1 MPLPVPGETRMN
13 LPQLLRRF
21 HHLTLTAACVCLIV
35 ALQPILPRL
44 GPFLWPLALLVLL
57 AGRAEGRWE
66 VPAWLA
72 NALALLATGLCLAWV
87 HQNWDQLSTRPMP
100 LVLVPYLG
108 PLLLLLL
115 VLRVYR
121 PQSPQDLWMLQ
132 GMGLLQVALAC
143 ALTTE
148 PLFGLLLL
156 LYLGLALPLL
166 ALAQLDQARRRAGL
180 GDAAVAAPR
189 LGGRIA
195 AWTAVVFLGGVALFL
210 VTPRLSWQSW
220 DPFQQLGV
228 RPPGV
233 PGRGT
238 FNPVL
243 DLNRTGTVRL
253 GTEEAFRVE
262 VIAPAGTAAAAG
274 LLPADVRWRTGVL
287 NAYQDGVWNWEP
299 ITLPSRSPAV
309 PELPDLGPGT
319 VTLGFVVAGR
329 AAGGLP
335 LAEPILFGPAARRR
349 TVLFASGGMPF
360 VESEGTLLL
369 PQLLDGN
376 RAYRQVTRPAE
387 TRWPLALPA
396 GFDGPLEHQALLQR
410 LAESPLPPLAG
421 WSDDLLARLA
431 DERRFGLR
439 PEHLRRAGPGPVPPH
454 AEPIARALADYL
466 AMSGDYTYTL
476 DLRREAPDLD
486 PTLDFL
492 WNVRQGHCERF
503 ASALA
508 HLLRAQGI
516 PCRVVRG
523 FRGAR
528 PLDDGSYAVSQQ
540 DAHAWVEAL
549 VPREATGLGDREG
562 EFALDWITLDG
573 TPGVDPPPAAGL
585 SAWGLWEEVS
595 AWQEKVWRELIV
607 GYNAG
612 QQSAV
617 WQSGL
622 LGWALG
628 LPVGFALGLLGTL
641 GLAALARRLGGFA
654 RRPTLTGPPWLV
666 RLWAVLRRRGLLRPD
681 PTRTPRELATAAR
694 AALADHPAAADLAD
708 VPERLVALY
717 YRDRFGG
724 VAASDD
730 ELREADAVV
739 AALAARLG

>member
-1 MPLPVPGETRMN
+1 MTLPD
-13 LPQLLRRF
+13 LLRRF
-21 HHLTLTAACVCLIV
+21 HHLTLAAACVCLIV
-35 ALQPILPRL
+35 ALQPILRPILPWL
-44 GPFLWPLALLVLL
+44 GPVLWPLALLVLL

-72 NALALLATGLCLAWV
+72 NALALLATGLCLTSALR
-87 HQNWDQLSTRPMP
+87 NWEQLGARP
-100 LVLVPYLG
+100 LILVPFLG

-143 ALTTE
+143 TLAAE

-180 GDAAVAAPR
+180 GDTAVAAPR
-189 LGGRIA
+189 LAGRVA
-195 AWTAVVFLGGVALFL
+195 AWTVVVFLGGVALFL
-210 VTPRLSWQSW
+210 VTPRLSGQSW

-238 FNPVL
+238 FSPVL
-243 DLNRTGTVRL
+243 DLNRAGTVRL

-262 VIAPAGTAAAAG
+262 VIAPADAAG
-274 LLPADVRWRTGVL
+274 LPADVRWRTGVL
-287 NAYQDGVWNWEP
+287 NAYHDGVWHWEP
-299 ITLPSRSPAV
+299 ITLPSRPPAV

-335 LAEPILFGPAARRR
+335 LAEPILFGPPPRRR

-376 RAYRQVTRPAE
+376 RTYRQVTRPTA

-396 GFDGPLEHQALLQR
+396 GFDGPADYQALLQR
-410 LAESPLPPLAG
+410 LAESPLPPLAD

-431 DERRFGLR
+431 AERRFGLR
-439 PEHLRRAGPGPVPPH
+439 PEHLRRDGPSPVPTH
-454 AEPIARALADYL
+454 AEPVARALADYL
-466 AMSGDYTYTL
+466 AASGDYTYTL
-476 DLRREAPDLD
+476 DLRREDADLD

-516 PCRVVRG
+516 PSRVVRG

-549 VPREATGLGDREG
+549 VPREATEPGDRDG
-562 EFALDWITLDG
+562 EIALDWIALDG
-573 TPGVDPPPAAGL
+573 TPAVDSPPAAGL
-585 SAWGLWEEVS
+585 SVWGLWEEVS

-622 LGWALG
+622 LGWAVG
-628 LPVGFALGLLGTL
+628 LPVGFAAGLFGAL
-641 GLAALARRLGGFA
+641 GLAWLARRLGGFA

-681 PTRTPRELATAAR
+681 PSRTPRELAAAAR

-717 YRDRFGG
+717 YRARFGG
-724 VAASDD
+724 VAASAD
-730 ELREADAVV
+730 ELRRADDAVT
-739 AALAARLG
+739 ALAARLG